1 MKANIDSKIYD
12 AETAEL
18 VASYSNCLF
27 PCKAEGGYFFLHDS
41 EKESIKPIDIIV
53 AIWYYSEMTNQLD
66 NFEKVFELEHIKGAF
81 LE

>member
-53 AIWYYSEMTNQLD
+53 AI
-66 NFEKVFELEHIKGAF
+66 
-81 LE
+81 